1 MMLCL
6 SLQIGKL
13 DFCWMNVI
21 GKKKHPP
28 QVHYFVLTPFAGSIP
43 ASASFH
49 RQNSPTE
56 LEKSGVTTNPT
67 ISGAVRPCPPMLVK
81 ASRALS

>member
-13 DFCWMNVI
+13 DLCWMNVI

-28 QVHYFVLTPFAGSIP
+28 QVHYFVLTLLRVRFPPPPLFIGK
-43 ASASFH
+43 
-49 RQNSPTE
+49 NSPTE
-56 LEKSGVTTNPT
+56 LEKKRSHNK
-67 ISGAVRPCPPMLVK
+67 SDDFR
-81 ASRALS
+81 SRSSLSANARES